1 MTILIVEDNPTIRRL
16 IRRAISD
23 FTDNIFE
30 CEDGADALAA
40 YTEHKP
46 DAVLMDVRMPRMDGL
61 AATRQLLRH
70 YPGARIIIV
79 TDYNDDELRSAARQ
93 AGACAYALKN
103 NLTELDTV
111 LKGVLNSGRA
121 SDALPSDI

>member
-1 MTILIVEDNPTIRRL
+1 MTILIVEDNATIRRL

-40 YTEHKP
+40 YREHRP
-46 DAVLMDVRMPRMDGL
+46 DAVLMDIRMPRMDGL
-61 AATRQLLRH
+61 AATRELLRH
-70 YPGARIIIV
+70 HPGARIIIL
-79 TDYNDDELRSAARQ
+79 TDYNEEELRSAARE

-103 NLTELDTV
+103 NLTELDAV
-111 LKGVLNSGRA
+111 LKAALISCRPFD
-121 SDALPSDI
+121 SLPSDV

>member
-1 MTILIVEDNPTIRRL
+1 MTILIVEDNATIRRL

-23 FTDNIFE
+23 FADKIFE

-40 YTEHKP
+40 YTEHRP

-70 YPGARIIIV
+70 YPGARILIV

-93 AGACAYALKN
+93 AGACGYALKN
-103 NLTELDTV
+103 NLTELDAV
-111 LKGVLNSGRA
+111 LRAVLTSCRA
-121 SDALPSDI
+121 SDSLPSDI

>member
-1 MTILIVEDNPTIRRL
+1 MTILIVEDNATIRRL
-16 IRRAISD
+16 IRRALSD
-23 FTDNIFE
+23 FADNIFE

-40 YTEHKP
+40 YTEHRP

-61 AATRQLLRH
+61 TATRQLLRH
-70 YPGARIIIV
+70 HPAARIIIL
-79 TDYNDDELRSAARQ
+79 TDYNEDELRSAARE

-111 LKGVLNSGRA
+111 LKDALNSCRA
-121 SDALPSDI
+121 FDSLPGDV